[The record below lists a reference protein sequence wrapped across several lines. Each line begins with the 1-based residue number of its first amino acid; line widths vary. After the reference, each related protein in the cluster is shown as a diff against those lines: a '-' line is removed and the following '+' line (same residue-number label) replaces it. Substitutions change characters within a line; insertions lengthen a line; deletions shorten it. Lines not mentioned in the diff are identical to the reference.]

1 MPEWGSMAATTRRNH
16 RVKRFGGSLRNRRAC
31 ARWPCHLPRVS
42 SQALLNG
49 DTKTEIQTQNHY
61 RDFIACDP
69 ILSTLFCKIR
79 DKMVVVKL
87 REDGTVRRAVY
98 RAD

>member
-31 ARWPCHLPRVS
+31 ARQPCHLPRVS

-49 DTKTEIQTQNHY
+49 DTRTEIQIRTTPRLY
-61 RDFIACDP
+61 CMRSDIIDV
-69 ILSTLFCKIR
+69 IKIR
-79 DKMVVVKL
+79 DEMVVVKL
-87 REDGTVRRAVY
+87 REDGTV
-98 RAD
+98 